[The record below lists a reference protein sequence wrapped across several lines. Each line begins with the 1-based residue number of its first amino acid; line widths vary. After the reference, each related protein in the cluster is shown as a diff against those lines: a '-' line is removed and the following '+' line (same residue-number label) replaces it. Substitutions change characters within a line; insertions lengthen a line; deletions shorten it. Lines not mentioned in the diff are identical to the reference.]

1 MNLQPRIIL
10 LLCLI
15 FSGCSRLVFPPDVE
29 LAVYPEEKMHRV
41 GNVVCWN
48 IGRGTYY
55 SQENDPLHP
64 EWRTPEMVA
73 SVQALSQ
80 IRPANNDSVFIRFSG
95 LQIDGSLGNDGY
107 HFWDYVD
114 PAHTPAPEDNMS
126 VHEYMSFITESGAE
140 PLVTLNYSSGT
151 ASEAADYVK
160 YLNGT
165 DPTDTIVQA
174 RQFWGQSSPYNVKTF
189 EIGNEV
195 FGPWNTGYSAYSE
208 YSYANPSAHN
218 GGDPSWY
225 GKPSSDPANY
235 AGRAMEYITAVT
247 AVAPFA
253 KFNIVLNLASF
264 SYWGGMDASL
274 EALRPLLIIPAVEG
288 VVIHQYNLDEA
299 AAGNGPIDE
308 IPEFWASSSSMYEGN
323 YRLLKEKLDGIPRY
337 GLPLK
342 IAVTEHHVADGFSK
356 GKFKYEDTI
365 IPALGVADNIIL
377 FLNVG
382 VELACVHLSISF
394 QGTEEFLYE
403 PWYNPFYLDSSG
415 QLEKKPVY
423 NGVKLVAGHLGR
435 WVVRKEDIKMKDIDG
450 DLSGLGYTCP
460 VLHWVAMTSED
471 QSILS
476 LIFLNRKTDYPLNV
490 RIKVGDKWHASSAT
504 VLSSKSLY
512 SNYVEEEIGLKS
524 LELSCRNGIVGIR
537 LQPSSITG
545 IRLIK
550 K

>member
-1 MNLQPRIIL
+1 
-10 LLCLI
+10 
-15 FSGCSRLVFPPDVE
+15 VFPPDVE
-29 LAVYPEEKMHRV
+29 LAVYPEELMHRV

-64 EWRTPEMVA
+64 EWRTLQMNA
-73 SVQALSQ
+73 AVQALSQ

-126 VHEYMSFITESGAE
+126 VPEYMSFITESGAE

-151 ASEAADYVK
+151 ASEAAEYVK

-165 DPTDTIVQA
+165 DPTDTVVQA
-174 RQFWGQSSPYNVKTF
+174 RLFWGRSSPYNVKTF

-195 FGPWNTGYSAYSE
+195 FGPWNTGYSESSK
-208 YSYANPSAHN
+208 YSYANPGAPN

-247 AVAPFA
+247 AVDPSA

-274 EALRPLLIIPAVEG
+274 EALRPLLINPAVEG

-299 AAGNGPIDE
+299 AAEYGPIDE
-308 IPEFWASSSSMYEGN
+308 IPEFWSSSSTIYEEN

-337 GLPLK
+337 GPPLK

-356 GKFKYEDTI
+356 GKFKHGDTI
-365 IPALGVADNIIL
+365 IPSLGVADNIIL
-377 FLNVG
+377 FLNLG

-394 QGTEEFLYE
+394 QGTEELLYE
-403 PWYNPFYLDSSG
+403 PWYNPFYLDSSD

-423 NGVKLVAGHLGR
+423 NGVKLIAEHLGR
-435 WVVRKEDIKMKDIDG
+435 WVVRKENIRMKDLDG
-450 DLSGLGYTCP
+450 DLTGLGYTCP

-476 LIFLNRKTDYPLNV
+476 LIFLNRKTDFPLNV
-490 RIKVGDKWHASSAT
+490 RIRVGGQWNAASAAA
-504 VLSSKSLY
+504 LSSKSLY
-512 SNYVEEEIGLKS
+512 SNYVDEETEPKGLDF
-524 LELSCRNGIVGIR
+524 NYGDGIVGIR
-537 LQPSSITG
+537 LPPSSITG
-545 IRLIK
+545 IKLIK
-550 K
+550 